1 MIILGID
8 PGLTRCGLGVIQTE
22 AARKIRFIDVRVAT
36 TAPSALLEN
45 RILAIA
51 NEIQSAIATQKPTLI
66 ALERVF
72 AQSNLPSVM
81 GVAQVSG
88 VVLHLAAQA
97 GIPVSW
103 HTPTQVKAAVTGS
116 GRAAKGQVGFMVA
129 KILNLP
135 EIPKP
140 ADAADALAIAIT
152 AAWGSG
158 AVEPSSTSQTPAQ
171 KKWLAA
177 VAKAEKGK
185 G

>member
-1 MIILGID
+1 LGFIE
-8 PGLTRCGLGVIQTE
+8 TE
-22 AARKIRFIDVRVAT
+22 AGRKIRFIDVQVAT
-36 TAPSALLEN
+36 TAPGVPLEN

-51 NEIQSAIATQKPTLI
+51 IEIESAIATRKPNLI

-81 GVAQVSG
+81 GVAQISG
-88 VVLHLAAQA
+88 VVLHLAAKS

-116 GRAAKGQVGFMVA
+116 GRAAKAQVGFMVA
-129 KILNLP
+129 KILGLADA
-135 EIPKP
+135 PKP

-152 AAWGSG
+152 AAWGSN
-158 AVEPSSTSQTPAQ
+158 AIEPSASGQTPAQ

-177 VAKAEKGK
+177 VAKAQKGK